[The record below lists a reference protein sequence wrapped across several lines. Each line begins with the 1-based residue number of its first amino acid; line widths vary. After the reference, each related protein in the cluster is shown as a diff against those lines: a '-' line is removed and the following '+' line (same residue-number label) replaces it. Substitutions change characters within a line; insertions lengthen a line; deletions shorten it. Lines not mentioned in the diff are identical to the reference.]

1 MEVVGAAVAE
11 AAGEGTGDRRV
22 DINKLLNEMSDQR
35 FEYGEMDCF
44 VFTASCVL
52 AWHGKNF
59 LESHAGQYE
68 DQESADDYVQRH
80 GGMARMVTADL
91 GPPIRSP
98 LVARDGDV
106 VLAVVTS
113 ATRSQAGLGFVVGG
127 RALFKG
133 ARRVLALPLGACSL
147 AWRIS

>member
-1 MEVVGAAVAE
+1 
-11 AAGEGTGDRRV
+11 
-22 DINKLLNEMSDQR
+22 MSDQR

-59 LESHAGQYE
+59 LEKHSQFYC
-68 DQESADDYVQRH
+68 DQESADDYIHRH
-80 GGMARMVTADL
+80 GGLARMITAEL

-98 LVARDGDV
+98 LEARDGDV
-106 VLAVVTS
+106 VLAVVTPM
-113 ATRSQAGLGFVVGG
+113 TRSQAGLGFVAGG

-133 ARRVLALPLGACSL
+133 ARRVLTVPLTACSL